1 MAIGYSINISADGSS
16 PERAAPSA
24 RAIKARF
31 PGSASGLYWVVNPN
45 VNSGNPFQVYCD
57 METDGGGWMLL
68 VQNASINGATKMNH
82 TNYSLTSQTSPP
94 TARSR
99 VDVNKSY
106 SILAWA
112 DHFKNPNKPFQYM
125 MDAVDRGQWG
135 GIWTAND
142 PSYTFNQTTNTATN
156 ITLNTKFS
164 AWNYS
169 TNGIEERMPWVAA
182 SATSSGKLTTSVS
195 NSSAWWGTIIEA
207 GSSYSPAHWIST
219 GVSGVSGTDNP
230 GVIWYWMRSL

>member
-1 MAIGYSINISADGSS
+1 MAIGYNINVSADGTS
-16 PERAAPSA
+16 PERAALSA
-24 RAIKARF
+24 RAIKAKF
-31 PGSASGLYWVVNPN
+31 PASSSGLYWVVNPN
-45 VNSGNPFQVYCD
+45 ANSGNPFQVYCD

-68 VQNASINGATKMNH
+68 VQNASINGATKMNY

-99 VDVNKSY
+99 ADVNKSY

-125 MDAVDRGQWG
+125 IDANDRGLWG

-142 PSYTFNQTTNTATN
+142 PLYTFNQTSNTATD
-156 ITLNTKFS
+156 ITLSTKFS
-164 AWNYS
+164 DWSYNG
-169 TNGIEERMPWVAA
+169 NGIEERMPWVET
-182 SATSSGKLTTSVS
+182 SATSNGKLTTSVS
-195 NSSAWWGTIIEA
+195 SSSAWWGTLIEA
-207 GSSYSPAHWIST
+207 SSSFSPAPWIS
-219 GVSGVSGTDNP
+219 GVSGVDNP